1 MPASDLKPEAD
12 AHGDGPRFKVYDV
25 MGVPII
31 QDVTS
36 GASAIAAQYGESL
49 PSMVDDMNTMG
60 SSVEVKQRLGS
71 AVENLDILA
80 YAGLDQLKQRLPRLT
95 VSAPKLEMEKSR
107 DSMSD
112 HLSAPNLYTTTMTE
126 FVASFAIVQLLLRST
141 DAVLGKVEATLPSLP
156 VLGLRRSARALRR
169 AGNRKNAKSSIASD
183 GTRIPSSRS
192 LMGGVL
198 DILGVNYFLG
208 FIGLEMVPTQRSTA
222 EKRSTRRRR
231 QGSESEDEEEPQK
244 FKDLDFARYNSES
257 DADYSPSELSGEDDP
272 LEYDSQTEEPEPRF
286 AEVAEAEVVE
296 GDEGEE
302 VDSVEIN
309 SEDYDSEGERI

>member
-31 QDVTS
+31 QDVAS

-80 YAGLDQLKQRLPRLT
+80 YAGLDQLKQRLPRLR
-95 VSAPKLEMEKSR
+95 VSAPKLETEKSK
-107 DSMSD
+107 DSTFD
-112 HLSAPNLYTTTMTE
+112 HLSAPNLYITTMTE

-169 AGNRKNAKSSIASD
+169 AGKRKNAKSSIASD

-198 DILGVNYFLG
+198 DILGVNYLLG

-222 EKRSTRRRR
+222 KERSTRRRR

-244 FKDLDFARYNSES
+244 FEDLDFARYNSES

-272 LEYDSQTEEPEPRF
+272 LEYDSQTEEQEPRF

>member
-12 AHGDGPRFKVYDV
+12 AQSDGPRFKVYDV

-60 SSVEVKQRLGS
+60 RSVEVKQRLGS

-80 YAGLDQLKQRLPRLT
+80 YAGLDQLQQRLPRLT
-95 VSAPKLEMEKSR
+95 ISAPKLMEKSK
-107 DSMSD
+107 DSMYE

-183 GTRIPSSRS
+183 GTRNPSSRS

-222 EKRSTRRRR
+222 KKRSTRRRR
-231 QGSESEDEEEPQK
+231 QGSVSDDEEEPRK

>member
-1 MPASDLKPEAD
+1 
-12 AHGDGPRFKVYDV
+12 
-25 MGVPII
+25 
-31 QDVTS
+31 
-36 GASAIAAQYGESL
+36 
-49 PSMVDDMNTMG
+49 MVDDMNTMG
-60 SSVEVKQRLGS
+60 RSVEVKQRLGS

-80 YAGLDQLKQRLPRLT
+80 YAGLDQLQQRLPRLT
-95 VSAPKLEMEKSR
+95 ISAPKLMEKSK
-107 DSMSD
+107 DSMYE

-183 GTRIPSSRS
+183 GTRNPSSRS

-231 QGSESEDEEEPQK
+231 QGSESEDEEEPQR
-244 FKDLDFARYNSES
+244 FEDLDFARYNSES

>member
-12 AHGDGPRFKVYDV
+12 SHGDGPRFKVYDV

-31 QDVTS
+31 QDVAS

-112 HLSAPNLYTTTMTE
+112 HLSAANLYTTTMTE

-169 AGNRKNAKSSIASD
+169 AGNRKNAKSSIASF

-192 LMGGVL
+192 LMGGML

-208 FIGLEMVPTQRSTA
+208 FIGLEMVPTQRSTVK
-222 EKRSTRRRR
+222 KRSTRKRR
-231 QGSESEDEEEPQK
+231 QGSESEDEEESQ

-257 DADYSPSELSGEDDP
+257 DADFSPSELSGEDDP

>member
-112 HLSAPNLYTTTMTE
+112 HLSVPNLYTTTMTE

-169 AGNRKNAKSSIASD
+169 AGKRKNAKSSIASD

-198 DILGVNYFLG
+198 DILGVNYLLG

-222 EKRSTRRRR
+222 EKRSTRRR
-231 QGSESEDEEEPQK
+231 QGSESEDEEEPQR
-244 FKDLDFARYNSES
+244 FVDLDFARYNSES

>member
-95 VSAPKLEMEKSR
+95 VSAPKLEKSR

-141 DAVLGKVEATLPSLP
+141 EAVLGKVEATLPSLP

-198 DILGVNYFLG
+198 DILGVNYLLG

-222 EKRSTRRRR
+222 KERSTRRRR

-244 FKDLDFARYNSES
+244 FEDLDFARYNSES

>member
-1 MPASDLKPEAD
+1 MPASDLRPEAD
-12 AHGDGPRFKVYDV
+12 ANGDGPRFKVYDV

-80 YAGLDQLKQRLPRLT
+80 YAGLDQLKQRLPRLR
-95 VSAPKLEMEKSR
+95 VSAPKLETEKSK
-107 DSMSD
+107 DSTSD
-112 HLSAPNLYTTTMTE
+112 HLSAPNLYITTMTE

-169 AGNRKNAKSSIASD
+169 AGNRKNAKSSIAND

-192 LMGGVL
+192 LMGGML
-198 DILGVNYFLG
+198 DILGVNFFLG
-208 FIGLEMVPTQRSTA
+208 FIGLEMVPTQSSTVK
-222 EKRSTRRRR
+222 KRSTRKRR
-231 QGSESEDEEEPQK
+231 QGSESEDEEESQ

-257 DADYSPSELSGEDDP
+257 DADFSPSELSGEDDP

>member
-1 MPASDLKPEAD
+1 
-12 AHGDGPRFKVYDV
+12 
-25 MGVPII
+25 
-31 QDVTS
+31 
-36 GASAIAAQYGESL
+36 
-49 PSMVDDMNTMG
+49 MNTMG

-80 YAGLDQLKQRLPRLT
+80 YAGLDQLKQRLPRPT
-95 VSAPKLEMEKSR
+95 VSAPKLEKSR

-169 AGNRKNAKSSIASD
+169 AGKRKNAKSSIASD

-198 DILGVNYFLG
+198 DILGVNYLLG

-222 EKRSTRRRR
+222 KERSTRRRKNHR
-231 QGSESEDEEEPQK
+231 SLKTSTLQGTI
-244 FKDLDFARYNSES
+244 LN
-257 DADYSPSELSGEDDP
+257 
-272 LEYDSQTEEPEPRF
+272 QTPTIAP
-286 AEVAEAEVVE
+286 A
-296 GDEGEE
+296 
-302 VDSVEIN
+302 S
-309 SEDYDSEGERI
+309 

>member
-12 AHGDGPRFKVYDV
+12 ANGDGPRFKVYDV

-95 VSAPKLEMEKSR
+95 VSAPKLEKSE

-112 HLSAPNLYTTTMTE
+112 HLSAPNLYTTMTE

-169 AGNRKNAKSSIASD
+169 AGKRKNAKSSIASD

-198 DILGVNYFLG
+198 DILGVNYLLG

-222 EKRSTRRRR
+222 EKRSTRRR
-231 QGSESEDEEEPQK
+231 QGSESEDEEEPQR
-244 FKDLDFARYNSES
+244 FADLDFARYNSES

>member
-1 MPASDLKPEAD
+1 MPASDLKPEAEVQS
-12 AHGDGPRFKVYDV
+12 DGPRFKVYDV
-25 MGVPII
+25 MGVPIV

-112 HLSAPNLYTTTMTE
+112 HLSAPNLYITTMTE

-208 FIGLEMVPTQRSTA
+208 FIGLEMVPTQKSTA
-222 EKRSTRRRR
+222 KKRSTRRR
-231 QGSESEDEEEPQK
+231 QGSESEDEEEPRK

-257 DADYSPSELSGEDDP
+257 DADFSPSELSGEDDP

>member
-12 AHGDGPRFKVYDV
+12 AQSDGPRFKVYDV

-95 VSAPKLEMEKSR
+95 VSAPKLEKSE

-112 HLSAPNLYTTTMTE
+112 HLSAPNLYTTMTE

-183 GTRIPSSRS
+183 GTRNPSSRS

-222 EKRSTRRRR
+222 KKRSTRRRR
-231 QGSESEDEEEPQK
+231 QGSVSDDEEEPRK

>member
-12 AHGDGPRFKVYDV
+12 ANGDGPRFKVYDV

-95 VSAPKLEMEKSR
+95 VSAPKLEMEKSKE
-107 DSMSD
+107 SMSD
-112 HLSAPNLYTTTMTE
+112 HLIAPNMYITTMTE

-141 DAVLGKVEATLPSLP
+141 DAVLGKVEATLPSLS
-156 VLGLRRSARALRR
+156 VLGLRRSARAL
-169 AGNRKNAKSSIASD
+169 RKNAKSSIASD

-198 DILGVNYFLG
+198 DILGVNYLLG

-222 EKRSTRRRR
+222 EKRSTRRR
-231 QGSESEDEEEPQK
+231 QGSESEDEEEPQR
-244 FKDLDFARYNSES
+244 FEDLDFARYNSES

>member
-12 AHGDGPRFKVYDV
+12 AQSDGPRFKVYDV

-95 VSAPKLEMEKSR
+95 VSAPKLEKSE

-112 HLSAPNLYTTTMTE
+112 HLSAPNLYTTMTE

-183 GTRIPSSRS
+183 GTRNPSSRS

-231 QGSESEDEEEPQK
+231 QGSESEDEEEPQR
-244 FKDLDFARYNSES
+244 FEDLDFARYNSES

>member
-12 AHGDGPRFKVYDV
+12 SHGDGPRFKVYDV

-31 QDVTS
+31 QDVAS

-112 HLSAPNLYTTTMTE
+112 HLSAANLYTTTMTE

-141 DAVLGKVEATLPSLP
+141 DAVLSKVEATLPSLP

-169 AGNRKNAKSSIASD
+169 AGNRKNAKSSIANY

-192 LMGGVL
+192 LMGGML

-208 FIGLEMVPTQRSTA
+208 FIGLEMVPTQRSTVK
-222 EKRSTRRRR
+222 KRSTRTRR
-231 QGSESEDEEEPQK
+231 QGSESEDEEELQ

-257 DADYSPSELSGEDDP
+257 DADFSPSELSGEDDP

>member
-49 PSMVDDMNTMG
+49 PSMVDDMNMMG
-60 SSVEVKQRLGS
+60 SSAEAKQRLGS

-80 YAGLDQLKQRLPRLT
+80 YAGLDQLKLRLPRLT
-95 VSAPKLEMEKSR
+95 VSAPKLIEKSR

-244 FKDLDFARYNSES
+244 FEDLDFARYNSES

-309 SEDYDSEGERI
+309 SEDYDSEGERM

>member
-12 AHGDGPRFKVYDV
+12 ANGDGPRFKVYDV

-80 YAGLDQLKQRLPRLT
+80 YAGLDQLKQRLPRLR
-95 VSAPKLEMEKSR
+95 VSAPKLETEKSK
-107 DSMSD
+107 DSTFD
-112 HLSAPNLYTTTMTE
+112 HLSAPNLYITTMTE

-183 GTRIPSSRS
+183 GTRNPSSRS

-198 DILGVNYFLG
+198 DVLGVNYLLG
-208 FIGLEMVPTQRSTA
+208 FIGLEMVSTQKSTA
-222 EKRSTRRRR
+222 KKCSTRRRR
-231 QGSESEDEEEPQK
+231 QGSESEDEEEPRK

>member
-95 VSAPKLEMEKSR
+95 VSAPKLEKSE

-112 HLSAPNLYTTTMTE
+112 HLSAPNLYTTMTE

>member
-95 VSAPKLEMEKSR
+95 VSAPKLEKSE

-112 HLSAPNLYTTTMTE
+112 HLSAPNLYTTMTE

-183 GTRIPSSRS
+183 GTRNPSSRS

-198 DILGVNYFLG
+198 DILGVNFFLG
-208 FIGLEMVPTQRSTA
+208 FIGLEMVPTLKSTA
-222 EKRSTRRRR
+222 KKRSTRRR
-231 QGSESEDEEEPQK
+231 QGSESENEEEPKK

-309 SEDYDSEGERI
+309 SEDYDSEGERM

>member
-1 MPASDLKPEAD
+1 MPASDLKPEAEVQS
-12 AHGDGPRFKVYDV
+12 DGPRFKVYDV
-25 MGVPII
+25 MGVPIV

-112 HLSAPNLYTTTMTE
+112 HLSAPNLYITTMTE

-198 DILGVNYFLG
+198 DILGVNYLLG
-208 FIGLEMVPTQRSTA
+208 FIELKMVPTQRSTA
-222 EKRSTRRRR
+222 KERSTRRRR

-244 FKDLDFARYNSES
+244 FEDLDFARYNSES

>member
-12 AHGDGPRFKVYDV
+12 AQSDGPRFKVYDV

-95 VSAPKLEMEKSR
+95 VSAPKFEMEKSK

-112 HLSAPNLYTTTMTE
+112 HPSSPNLYITTMTE
-126 FVASFAIVQLLLRST
+126 LVASFAIVQLLLSST

-183 GTRIPSSRS
+183 GTRNPSSRS

-231 QGSESEDEEEPQK
+231 QGSESEDEEEPQR
-244 FKDLDFARYNSES
+244 FEDLDFARYNSES

>member
-60 SSVEVKQRLGS
+60 RSVEVKQRLGS

-80 YAGLDQLKQRLPRLT
+80 YAGLDQLQQRLPRLT
-95 VSAPKLEMEKSR
+95 ISAPKLMEKSK
-107 DSMSD
+107 DSMYE

-169 AGNRKNAKSSIASD
+169 AGNRKNAKRSIASN
-183 GTRIPSSRS
+183 GIRNPCSRS
-192 LMGGVL
+192 LMGGLL
-198 DILGVNYFLG
+198 DILGVNYLLG
-208 FIGLEMVPTQRSTA
+208 FIGLEMVPMQTSTA
-222 EKRSTRRRR
+222 KKRSTRRRR
-231 QGSESEDEEEPQK
+231 QGSDSEDEEEPQK

>member
-31 QDVTS
+31 QDVAS

-95 VSAPKLEMEKSR
+95 VSAPKLEKSR

-169 AGNRKNAKSSIASD
+169 AGKRKNAKSSIASD

-198 DILGVNYFLG
+198 DILGVNYLLG

-222 EKRSTRRRR
+222 KERSTRRRR

-244 FKDLDFARYNSES
+244 FEDLDFARYNSES